1 VSAQPAGQA
10 TAPVVHGIDFGT
22 STSMIMV
29 GRAGDDPVLIR
40 DPLAE
45 YGELGFPTSVC
56 VRRDGSLAV
65 GVEAERI
72 KLMRIQD
79 YRTGFKLEMGQPV
92 NHRLGSTDY
101 SPDGLMAEVIRF
113 LRERALAEVP
123 TEPELAVVTVP
134 VAWEEWTRDLTVRA
148 CVTAGYDP
156 ARIRLETEPVA
167 ALAGLGP
174 IPGRTLVYDLGGGT
188 FDCVVALDSGNGPRI
203 FSAPFGLPQ
212 VGGRAFD
219 DRVLRHVRDTF
230 PQAEK
235 VFAAATDVTDN
246 VLRQRI
252 QLREKCTEAKVALS
266 FRPFHETLLSEID
279 PVEAL
284 ELERPALDRLIGDLL
299 EQTIDKCEQM
309 LRSVDLLWP
318 GIDRCVLIGGSSRVP
333 LVQERMRER
342 YGRPVTVPPE
352 PELAVVRGA
361 TALALDVVRPA
372 APPPQKPDARLDPG
386 SGANRVMLQN
396 LAKGAG
402 RTLADEVRRQLA
414 EAATSRPDQAKAA
427 LTQLDA
433 NLARQV
439 SEEEARL
446 AAQRTKQAKAAKTVA
461 SQHEDFLEAVASE
474 VQNVL
479 TRQREAAG
487 EAVRATTA
495 MVDGTARTE
504 NFYGQDLTGRL
515 QVIADTATADIT
527 AAIVP
532 LARKYGQAAPAATA
546 QRELAFLL
554 VPPPITIVADRPAS
568 FGKNVAIGAGTGLA
582 AGTVVPILGH
592 AVGLVG
598 GAVAGGFR
606 AKAARVKQIV
616 ALQTE
621 VRQAG
626 EAAVR
631 AMFGSADAVIA
642 LVKRAY
648 PPPAAPSEPDQSR
661 LACLREA
668 RDHLSRL
675 AAALEGAVSP
685 AATPRRASPRS
696 SRRSDSR

>member
-1 VSAQPAGQA
+1 VTAKPAGQA

-45 YGELGFPTSVC
+45 YGQLGFPTSVC

-92 NHRLGSTDY
+92 IHRLGSTDY

-123 TEPELAVVTVP
+123 TEPELVVVTVP

-156 ARIRLETEPVA
+156 ARVRLETEPVA
-167 ALAGLGP
+167 ALAGLGA
-174 IPGRTLVYDLGGGT
+174 IPGRTVVYDLGGGT
-188 FDCVVALDSGNGPRI
+188 FDCVVALDAGDGPRI

-235 VFAAATDVTDN
+235 VFAAATEVTDG

-266 FRPFHETLLSEID
+266 FRPFHETLLSELD
-279 PVEAL
+279 PAEPL
-284 ELERPALDRLIGDLL
+284 ELERSVLDRLIGDLV
-299 EQTIDKCEQM
+299 EQTVNTCEEM
-309 LRSVDLLWP
+309 LRSVDQSWP
-318 GIDRCVLIGGSSRVP
+318 DIDRYVLIGGSSRVP
-333 LVQERMRER
+333 LAQERMRER
-342 YGRPVTVPPE
+342 SGRPITVPPE

-361 TALALDVVRPA
+361 AALALDLMRPA
-372 APPPQKPDARLDPG
+372 APPKPDPRLDPN
-386 SGANRVMLQN
+386 SGANRVMLRN

-402 RTLADEVRRQLA
+402 RTLADRVRRQLA
-414 EAATSRPDQAKAA
+414 EAAASGPDQAKAG

-433 NLARQV
+433 DLARQV

-446 AAQRTKQAKAAKTVA
+446 TAKRGKQAKEA
-461 SQHEDFLEAVASE
+461 STRARQHEDFLEAVGRD
-474 VQNVL
+474 VRNVL
-479 TRQREAAG
+479 ARQRGAAEG
-487 EAVRATTA
+487 AVRATTA
-495 MVDGTARTE
+495 MVDGAARAE
-504 NFYGQDLTGRL
+504 NFYGQDLTSRL
-515 QVIADTATADIT
+515 QVIAGTTAADIT
-527 AAIVP
+527 AAIAAQ
-532 LARKYGQAAPAATA
+532 ARRYGQAAPAAAA
-546 QRELAFLL
+546 QPELATLL
-554 VPPPITIVADRPAS
+554 APPPIAVVADRPAS
-568 FGKNVAIGAGTGLA
+568 LGKSVAVGAGTGLA

-592 AVGLVG
+592 AVGLVVG
-598 GAVAGGFR
+598 GVAGGVR
-606 AKAARVKQIV
+606 AKAARVKQLS
-616 ALQTE
+616 ALQDE

-626 EAAVR
+626 EAAVT

-642 LVKRAY
+642 LVTSGY
-648 PPPAAPSEPDQSR
+648 PGPAAPSEPDQGR

-668 RDHLSRL
+668 REHLSGL
-675 AAALEGAVSP
+675 AAALTDTAAAAGGGRYTSP
-685 AATPRRASPRS
+685 GESAE
-696 SRRSDSR
+696 